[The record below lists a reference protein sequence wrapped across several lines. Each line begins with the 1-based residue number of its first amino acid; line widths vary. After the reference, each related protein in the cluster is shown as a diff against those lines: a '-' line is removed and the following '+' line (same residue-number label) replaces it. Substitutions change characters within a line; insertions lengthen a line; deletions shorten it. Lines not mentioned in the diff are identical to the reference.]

1 VLDPKVFKAYDVRG
15 IYPSELDEEGAYTIG
30 RAYVE
35 HFEPRRIA
43 VGRDMRLSSP
53 AMTAAVIRG
62 AADAGAEVLD
72 LGLVGT
78 EMVYFAVGELGLDGG
93 IAVTASHNPKEYTGM
108 KIVRRGALPV
118 GGESGL
124 LEIRDRALRLHAAG
138 GPPGS
143 PEPPPL
149 LRSADRR
156 LRREGQTPGQ
166 VREYDVWPAFVE
178 RVLSFVDLEA
188 IRPLRIVVDAANGMA
203 GVMLPPILERLPI
216 EAVRC
221 YFEPD
226 GNFPNHQPNPLLPEN
241 REFIIQKT
249 LEEGAD
255 FGVAFDG
262 DADRCFF
269 VDDTGEFVPGDFVTA
284 LLAELILEKHPGEKV
299 IYDVRAS
306 WAVPETIKRAGGV
319 PIVNRVGHAFIKH
332 RMRQENAVFAGEV
345 SGHYYFRDFSQADSG
360 VIPFLLMLELVSR
373 RGKRLSEILRPYRE
387 RYFITGELNTPVPDI
402 AVKLQ
407 ELKERFGPEGT
418 VSHLDG
424 ISVDATDW
432 HMNVRP
438 SNTEPLLRLNLEAR
452 TPELMERKRDEVLAV
467 IRA

>member
-15 IYPSELDEEGAYTIG
+15 IYPSELDEAGGYAIG
-30 RAYVE
+30 RAYAE
-35 HFEPRRIA
+35 QFEPRRIA

-53 AMTAAVIRG
+53 AMAEAAIRG
-62 AADAGAEVLD
+62 ASDAGVEVFD

-78 EMVYFAVGELGLDGG
+78 EMVYFAVGDLELDGG

-124 LEIRDRALRLHAAG
+124 LDVRDRAMSGFDTTG
-138 GPPGS
+138 GQSPG
-143 PEPPPL
+143 L
-149 LRSADRR
+149 V
-156 LRREGQTPGQ
+156 QK
-166 VREYDVWPAFVE
+166 YDVWPAFVD
-178 RVLSFVDLEA
+178 RVLSLVDVSS
-188 IRPLRIVVDAANGMA
+188 IKPLRVVVDAANGMA
-203 GVMLPPILERLPI
+203 GVMLPPVLERLPI

-226 GNFPNHQPNPLLPEN
+226 GSFPNHEPNPLLPEN
-241 REFIIQKT
+241 REFIVAKT
-249 LEEGAD
+249 REEKAD

-284 LLAELILEKHPGEKV
+284 LFAESILERNPGEKV

-306 WAVPETIKRAGGV
+306 WAVPETIERAGGV
-319 PIVNRVGHAFIKH
+319 PLVNRVGHAYIKH
-332 RMRQENAVFAGEV
+332 RMRSDDAIFAGEV
-345 SGHYYFRDFSQADSG
+345 SGHYYFRAFSQADSG

-373 RGKRLSEILRPYRE
+373 RDRPLSEILRPYRE
-387 RYFITGELNTPVPDI
+387 RYFITGELNTPVPDV
-402 AVKLQ
+402 ALKLQ
-407 ELKERFGPEGT
+407 ELKERFGAEGK

-424 ISVDATDW
+424 ISVEAPDW

-452 TPELMERKRDEVLAV
+452 SKELMERKRDEVLDV
-467 IRA
+467 IRS